1 MADTRLAVIGAA
13 LLAVALAALPFS
25 RALGALLPALDLPFG
40 VGMGLVVLLLVLA
53 LLSVG
58 NSLLNVGI
66 AAVVSR
72 VASDEQQG
80 TAFGVTQG
88 AGSLGRT
95 VGPPLM
101 TALYVLAVAA
111 PFLLGAALT
120 VGVLAVLVAV
130 ARRVVETPA

>member
-1 MADTRLAVIGAA
+1 
-13 LLAVALAALPFS
+13 
-25 RALGALLPALDLPFG
+25 
-40 VGMGLVVLLLVLA
+40 MGLVVLLLVLA